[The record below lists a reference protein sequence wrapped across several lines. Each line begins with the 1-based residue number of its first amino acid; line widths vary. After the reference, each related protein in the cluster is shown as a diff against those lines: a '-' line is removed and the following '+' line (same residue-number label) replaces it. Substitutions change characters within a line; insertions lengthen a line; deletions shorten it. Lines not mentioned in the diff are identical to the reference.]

1 MAIPAFPTIDSVFA
15 DWNKLHREKYGT
27 YVDLRSAR
35 PEEVQAQVERLVPE
49 LQVKQQEWL
58 EKYGDTPE
66 ARAIQQ
72 EPVPTWN
79 DVYSQWEPLHIKQYG
94 QIVDRPWNADEAA
107 KTQKESLDND
117 YRNALKAYNEKY
129 GTNFQPNESVLG
141 ADAQPSVFVS
151 PEDDGNFFTDVFLP
165 VAGAI
170 GGAYFLGPV
179 LAPSFGSVGGAAAGG
194 AIGSA
199 GGQLAGTGSIDL
211 EQVALAAIAAGGG
224 EYLLGGG
231 TGAGEAGGS
240 GISASAGGETGLLA
254 GSGGIT
260 GITPPAGF
268 ELAPNLGAGVGSAA
282 GLLGPSEIDLIG
294 TTDLSKIGETGLT
307 PGAAGEGIQVVTPPG
322 GGAATIPG
330 IEAPGLSAMGGAQ
343 GITVPIQ
350 GGGVVS
356 EMGFIPPGA
365 TPSLGD
371 PASFINN
378 PDYLGSPVISEDYLG
393 LTASDMPSDLSV
405 QDALRLANKA
415 QSLLGQQPQV
425 GGLLGGQ
432 GGGGQSMGV
441 DYSGLLA
448 LLRARAGTPNVASLL
463 APAVNRYQPL
473 TTQQSLLG

>member
-15 DWNKLHREKYGT
+15 DWNKLHRDKYGT

-58 EKYGDTPE
+58 EKHGDTPE

-72 EPVPTWN
+72 EPIPTWN

-94 QIVDRPWNADEAA
+94 QIVDRPWGADAAA
-107 KTQKESLDND
+107 KTQKEALDND

-129 GTNFQPNESVLG
+129 GTNFQPNKSVLG

-151 PEDDGNFFTDVFLP
+151 PADEGDFFTDVFLP
-165 VAGAI
+165 VAGTIA
-170 GGAYFLGPV
+170 GGYFLGPV
-179 LAPSFGSVGGAAAGG
+179 LAPSLGSVGGAAAGG

-231 TGAGEAGGS
+231 TAAGAPTPDGGIVGTPGVSTVYPVAPPNIGVAPLAPQAAAGAT
-240 GISASAGGETGLLA
+240 GISLLDGVNFGQTGETGLLP
-254 GSGGIT
+254 GTSGE
-260 GITPPAGF
+260 GF
-268 ELAPNLGAGVGSAA
+268 VAA
-282 GLLGPSEIDLIG
+282 
-294 TTDLSKIGETGLT
+294 
-307 PGAAGEGIQVVTPPG
+307 PGA
-322 GGAATIPG
+322 
-330 IEAPGLSAMGGAQ
+330 APGLSSMGGGTGLTVPVAGGAVAQ
-343 GITVPIQ
+343 G
-350 GGGVVS
+350 
-356 EMGFIPPGA
+356 GFIPA
-365 TPSLGD
+365 TQAPVLGG
-371 PASFINN
+371 
-378 PDYLGSPVISEDYLG
+378 GSEFGV
-393 LTASDMPSDLSV
+393 T
-405 QDALRLANKA
+405 DALRLANQA
-415 QSLLGQQPQV
+415 QGLFGQQPQM

-432 GGGGQSMGV
+432 RAGGQPMGV
-441 DYSGLLA
+441 DYSGLLS
-448 LLRARAGTPNVASLL
+448 LLQARPTTPNVAPLL